1 MSKRKTSQRITADPI
16 YRSRLVDML
25 INRLMFSG
33 KRSVASRI
41 VYDAMEQIQEQE
53 ETQPLTVLEDA
64 VRNTTP
70 LVEVKSRR
78 VGGSTY
84 QVPREV
90 EPMRGT
96 SLALRW
102 IINSARSRSGR
113 GMSMKLAQELVDASK
128 NAGKAVQK
136 RQETHKMAEANRAFA
151 HFRG

>member
-25 INRLMFSG
+25 INRLMFGG

-136 RQETHKMAEANRAFA
+136 RQETHKMAEDNRAYA

>member
-25 INRLMFSG
+25 INRLMFGG

-136 RQETHKMAEANRAFA
+136 RQETHKIAEANRAFA

>member
-16 YRSRLVDML
+16 YRSLLVDML
-25 INRLMFSG
+25 INRLMFGG
-33 KRSVASRI
+33 KRSVAIRI

>member
-102 IINSARSRSGR
+102 LINSARSRSGR

>member
-84 QVPREV
+84 QVPRQV

-102 IINSARSRSGR
+102 LINSARSRSGR

>member
-1 MSKRKTSQRITADPI
+1 MSKRTSPQRITADPI

-25 INRLMFSG
+25 INRVMFGG
-33 KRSVASRI
+33 KRSVASRV

-53 ETQPLTVLEDA
+53 GTQPLAVLEDA

-102 IINSARSRSGR
+102 LIKSARSRNGR
-113 GMSMKLAQELVDASK
+113 GMSTKLAQELIDASK

>member
-25 INRLMFSG
+25 INRLMFGG

-102 IINSARSRSGR
+102 LINSARSRSGR

>member
-41 VYDAMEQIQEQE
+41 VYDAMDQIQEQE

-102 IINSARSRSGR
+102 LITSARSRSGR

>member
-25 INRLMFSG
+25 INRLMFGG

>member
-1 MSKRKTSQRITADPI
+1 
-16 YRSRLVDML
+16 ML
-25 INRLMFSG
+25 INRLMFGG

-136 RQETHKMAEANRAFA
+136 RQETHKKAEANRAFA
-151 HFRG
+151 QFRG

>member
-1 MSKRKTSQRITADPI
+1 MNQQITADPF
-16 YRSRLVDML
+16 YRSRLVDMI
-25 INRLMFSG
+25 INRLMFGG
-33 KRSVASRI
+33 KRSVASR
-41 VYDAMEQIQEQE
+41 VFYDAINQITEQGDGQA
-53 ETQPLTVLEDA
+53 LTVLEDA

-102 IINSARSRSGR
+102 LISAARSRNGR
-113 GMSMKLAQELVDASK
+113 GMSTKLAQELLDASK